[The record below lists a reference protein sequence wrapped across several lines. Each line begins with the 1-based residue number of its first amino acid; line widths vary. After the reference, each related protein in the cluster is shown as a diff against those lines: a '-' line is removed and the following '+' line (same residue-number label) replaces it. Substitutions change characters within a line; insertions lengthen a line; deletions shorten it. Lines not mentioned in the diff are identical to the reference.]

1 MALRCPGSNAHNTA
15 ARKVVANDR
24 REAPEESARTAAGGR
39 LDACFARLRSQA
51 RKALSAFITAGDP
64 SIACTVPA
72 MAALVRG
79 GADIIELGVPFSDPE
94 ADGPSIQAAS
104 ERALKRGVTLADT
117 LATVARFRGDDRRTP
132 VVLMGYLNVFLKY
145 GCERFCADAAGAG
158 VDGVI
163 IVNMPPEEAD
173 EFRRHLAARG
183 LALVLLVA
191 PTTTLER
198 AAFIAARASGFLYYV
213 SYKGVTG
220 ARRLDAAA
228 IGDRLAALRPQ
239 LEGLPVLVGFGIR
252 DADAAAAVAPHADG
266 VVVGSAL
273 VDTMG
278 TAAVEA
284 IPARLE
290 AQARAI
296 RAGLDGG

>member
-1 MALRCPGSNAHNTA
+1 MSDHA
-15 ARKVVANDR
+15 
-24 REAPEESARTAAGGR
+24 AAGGR
-39 LDACFARLRSQA
+39 LDACFVRLRNEA
-51 RKALSAFITAGDP
+51 RKALSAFITAGDAGID
-64 SIACTVPA
+64 STVPA
-72 MAALVRG
+72 MNALVRG
-79 GADIIELGVPFSDPE
+79 GADIVELGVPFSDPE

-104 ERALKRGVTLADT
+104 ERALRHGVTLADA
-117 LATVARFRGDDRRTP
+117 LGAVARFRAGDRATP

-145 GCERFCADAAGAG
+145 GCERFCADAADAG

-173 EFRRHLAARG
+173 EFRQQLAAHG

-191 PTTTLER
+191 PTTTVER
-198 AAFIAARASGFLYYV
+198 AAVIAKQASGFLYYV

-220 ARRLDAAA
+220 AQRPNAAA
-228 IGDRLAALRPQ
+228 VGEYLAALRPQ
-239 LEGLPVLVGFGIR
+239 FRGLPVLAGFGIR
-252 DADAAAAVAPHADG
+252 DAASAAALAPHVDG

-273 VDTMG
+273 VETMG
-278 TAAVEA
+278 TAPHED

-296 RAGLDGG
+296 RAGLDAG

>member
-1 MALRCPGSNAHNTA
+1 MSNHA
-15 ARKVVANDR
+15 
-24 REAPEESARTAAGGR
+24 AAGGR
-39 LDACFARLRSQA
+39 LDACFARLRDEA
-51 RKALSAFITAGDP
+51 RKALSAFITAGDAGID
-64 SIACTVPA
+64 STVPA
-72 MAALVRG
+72 MNALARG
-79 GADIIELGVPFSDPE
+79 GADIVELGVPFSDPE

-104 ERALKRGVTLADT
+104 ERALRQGVTLADA
-117 LATVARFRGDDRRTP
+117 LGAVARFRQGDPATP

-145 GCERFCADAAGAG
+145 GCERFCADAADAG

-173 EFRRHLAARG
+173 EFRQQLAARG

-191 PTTTLER
+191 PTTTVER
-198 AAFIAARASGFLYYV
+198 AAVIAEKASGFLYYV

-220 ARRLDAAA
+220 AQRPDAAA
-228 IGDRLAALRPQ
+228 VGEHLAALRPQ
-239 LEGLPVLVGFGIR
+239 FRGLPVLAGFGIR
-252 DADAAAAVAPHADG
+252 DAASAAALAPHVDG

-273 VDTMG
+273 VETMG
-278 TAAVEA
+278 TAPRED

-296 RAGLDGG
+296 RAGLDAG